1 MMADGGCIGRTY
13 GIDAMSLARHI
24 SDMAQHLTQ
33 TYGRMLLVS
42 FGGSFPRGRG
52 RGGGICGHG
61 RGGNVPSRI
70 DTFHWGVV
78 FTSYFWRNRVLSQS
92 AQVPVPLF
100 VPPPPQHQGLRLGRV
115 VRLTLQGAE
124 VLGSNPPPCGLVRSL
139 TSQFVFSTRVSISS
153 HSCLPQR
160 SKEICVRAFA
170 RLKWGLCAFYALEVV
185 FPLQT
190 PRTVARCAAR

>member
-1 MMADGGCIGRTY
+1 MTPRAPFLPKKRNI
-13 GIDAMSLARHI
+13 I
-24 SDMAQHLTQ
+24 SKHTGTSRLSPSHLVELT
-33 TYGRMLLVS
+33 LS
-42 FGGSFPRGRG
+42 FL
-52 RGGGICGHG
+52 
-61 RGGNVPSRI
+61 
-70 DTFHWGVV
+70 T
-78 FTSYFWRNRVLSQS
+78 
-92 AQVPVPLF
+92 
-100 VPPPPQHQGLRLGRV
+100 VPPWPPLRLGRV
-115 VRLTLQGAE
+115 VRSTLQGAE

-185 FPLQT
+185 FLLRT

>member
-1 MMADGGCIGRTY
+1 MFRESA
-13 GIDAMSLARHI
+13 
-24 SDMAQHLTQ
+24 
-33 TYGRMLLVS
+33 
-42 FGGSFPRGRG
+42 
-52 RGGGICGHG
+52 
-61 RGGNVPSRI
+61 
-70 DTFHWGVV
+70 
-78 FTSYFWRNRVLSQS
+78 LSCT
-92 AQVPVPLF
+92 PLN
-100 VPPPPQHQGLRLGRV
+100 HHMELRLGRV

-185 FPLQT
+185 FPLRTAPLQRALLVILYHHKRPAYRYALDTFPLPTEFTT
-190 PRTVARCAAR
+190 PFGARKMSWARSLGCGTAICSCHGVPEPRYYGL